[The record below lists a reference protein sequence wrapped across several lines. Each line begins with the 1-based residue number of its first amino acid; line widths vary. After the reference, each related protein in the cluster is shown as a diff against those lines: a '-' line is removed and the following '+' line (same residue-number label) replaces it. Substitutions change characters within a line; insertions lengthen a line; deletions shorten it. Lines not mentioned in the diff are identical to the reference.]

1 MLASVDMPPLAG
13 LAGTSDQ
20 RPNELILG
28 IGFRHFAIEHPPDNR
43 FDHVAFVAIMGQRLF
58 DE

>member
-1 MLASVDMPPLAG
+1 MPPLAG